1 MEKTVGKTRDKI
13 LRIIMENSEITALE
27 LSDKLEITSRAI
39 EKSINQLK
47 NEGILI
53 RKGSKKTGYWEIKS
67 SE

>member
-1 MEKTVGKTRDKI
+1 MGKTRDKI